1 MALVPAEQSQCQQTS
16 SGRSHA
22 TQGTVLGAI
31 AGVVVM
37 SGWPHRHVLD
47 LASFSREDF
56 AAVLELAQRFRSLP
70 VTGARKLPALQ
81 GRLVATLFFEPS
93 TRTRSSFELAAKR
106 LSADVMSFS
115 PSSSSLSKGES
126 VLDTAR
132 TYVAM
137 GADVLV
143 VRHRSTGVPQQL
155 ALDLQQMGERTVV
168 LNGGDGLHSHPSQ
181 GLLDLLTL
189 ARHFSPQ
196 YPMPEALQGRRIVI
210 VGDILHSRV
219 ARSNLWAL
227 TACGADV
234 VLCGP
239 PSLVPEDFSAS
250 VDAPPPGLR
259 KDPGPQRGK
268 VSVVRRL
275 EHALPGADAVMTLRL
290 QKERMGQQLLTS
302 LERYHRDFGLSH
314 ERMQLCGEN
323 VPVLHP
329 GPVNRGVELSGSLM
343 DDPRVSL
350 VEEQVRNG
358 VPTRT
363 ALLYMMAASGSATEA
378 SLVSSSS

>member
-1 MALVPAEQSQCQQTS
+1 MS
-16 SGRSHA
+16 SWH
-22 TQGTVLGAI
+22 
-31 AGVVVM
+31 
-37 SGWPHRHVLD
+37 HRHILD
-47 LASFSREDF
+47 LAAFSREDY
-56 AAVLELAQRFRSLP
+56 AAVLELAHRFRSLP
-70 VTGARKLPALQ
+70 VTGARRLPALQ

-106 LSADVMSFS
+106 LSADVQSFS

-143 VRHRSTGVPQQL
+143 VRHRSTGVPRQL
-155 ALDLQQMGERTVV
+155 ARDLEMAGERTVV

-181 GLLDLLTL
+181 GLLDLYTL
-189 ARHFSPQ
+189 ARHFDPQ
-196 YPMPEALQGRRIVI
+196 HPMPEALQGKRILI

-239 PSLVPEDFSAS
+239 ASLLPDAFADFVA
-250 VDAPPPGLR
+250 APPPGQTV
-259 KDPGPQRGK
+259 DPVPQRGSIR
-268 VSVVRRL
+268 VERRL
-275 EHALPGADAVMTLRL
+275 ERALDGVDAVMTLRL

-302 LERYHRDFGLSH
+302 LERYHRDYGLSH
-314 ERMQLCGEN
+314 ERLSQCGQT

-329 GPVNRGVELSGSLM
+329 GPVNRGVEMTGALL
-343 DDPRVSL
+343 DDPSL
-350 VEEQVRNG
+350 CRVEEQVRNG
-358 VPTRT
+358 VPIRM
-363 ALLYMMAASGSATEA
+363 ALLYLMAAAESASEPA
-378 SLVSSSS
+378 LVSISS

>member
-1 MALVPAEQSQCQQTS
+1 MN
-16 SGRSHA
+16 
-22 TQGTVLGAI
+22 
-31 AGVVVM
+31 
-37 SGWPHRHVLD
+37 GWQHRHILD
-47 LASFSREDF
+47 LASFSSEDY
-56 AAVLELAQRFRSLP
+56 AAVLELAERFRSLP

-143 VRHRSTGVPQQL
+143 VRHRSTAVPVQL
-155 ALDLQQMGERTVV
+155 ARDLDVAGERTVV

-181 GLLDLLTL
+181 GLLDLFTL
-189 ARHFSPQ
+189 ARHFAPDHPS
-196 YPMPEALQGRRIVI
+196 PEALQGKRIAI

-227 TACGADV
+227 TACGVDV

-239 PSLVPEDFSAS
+239 PSLLPDDFSAFVES
-250 VDAPPPGLR
+250 PPPGQSF
-259 KDPGPQRGK
+259 DPVAQRGT
-268 VSVVRRL
+268 VRVERRL
-275 EHALPGADAVMTLRL
+275 ERALPGVDAVMTLRL

-302 LERYHRDFGLSH
+302 LSRYHRDYGLSH
-314 ERMQLCGEN
+314 DRLKLCGQL

-329 GPVNRGVELSGSLM
+329 GPVNRGVEMTSALLDDLSIC
-343 DDPRVSL
+343 L

-358 VPTRT
+358 VPTRM
-363 ALLYMMAASGSATEA
+363 ALLYLMAAAESAAEP
-378 SLVSSSS
+378 SLVSRSS

>member
-1 MALVPAEQSQCQQTS
+1 MGPIR
-16 SGRSHA
+16 SG
-22 TQGTVLGAI
+22 GT
-31 AGVVVM
+31 M
-37 SGWPHRHVLD
+37 SGWHHRHILD
-47 LASFSREDF
+47 LAAFSREDF

-70 VTGARKLPALQ
+70 MTGARRLPALQ

-106 LSADVMSFS
+106 LSADVQSFS

-143 VRHRSTGVPQQL
+143 VRHRSTGVPHQL
-155 ALDLQQMGERTVV
+155 ATALEQSGDRTVI

-181 GLLDLLTL
+181 GLLDLYTL
-189 ARHFSPQ
+189 ARQFDPAHPL
-196 YPMPEALQGRRIVI
+196 PEVLQGKRIVI

-239 PSLVPEDFSAS
+239 PSLLPEAFADFVA
-250 VDAPPPGLR
+250 APPPGQST
-259 KDPGPQRGK
+259 DPVPTRGRIT
-268 VSVVRRL
+268 VERRL
-275 EHALPGADAVMTLRL
+275 EQALPGADAVMTLRL
-290 QKERMGQQLLTS
+290 QKERMSQQRLTD
-302 LERYHRDFGLSH
+302 LYRYHRDYGLNR
-314 ERMQLCGEN
+314 ERLKLCGQA

-329 GPVNRGVELSGSLM
+329 GPVNRGVEMASDVL
-343 DDPRVSL
+343 DDPSICL

-358 VPTRT
+358 VPIRM
-363 ALLYMMAASGSATEA
+363 ALLYLMAAAESAAEP